1 METLHS
7 GFCRRDGN
15 LLVSSKQLGT
25 TALQCRTVVPT
36 VHEACNNPP
45 SQAHVRRHS
54 PFNSQIKE
62 RNGNFP
68 FWLLSPG
75 WKPAW
80 PLRAVERQRIQ
91 SSFAN
96 GTNNRLNR
104 QSFSQ
109 YPYRA
114 SYRGLHNN
122 QKACTRR
129 HNLLAVGAIRA
140 VGLGASRRPSIG
152 SFAKLIS
159 LR

>member
-1 METLHS
+1 METRLAVPS
-7 GFCRRDGN
+7 SWGQLLYNVEQLSQLFMKLATIPYPNLTFAGTPRLIPKSKRRIGN
-15 LLVSSKQLGT
+15 
-25 TALQCRTVVPT
+25 VP
-36 VHEACNNPP
+36 
-45 SQAHVRRHS
+45 
-54 PFNSQIKE
+54 FK
-62 RNGNFP
+62 
-68 FWLLSPG
+68 WLLSG